1 VSDPHRKTASLGPG
15 VRSVIAG
22 ICWPGIPSDP
32 GAHLAALLFQ
42 LDRSQWLPAEQL
54 RECQLE
60 QLRTLLRHAKA
71 TVPYYARTL
80 CELDVDR
87 LDWAAFHALPTL
99 SRKDLQANFDVLKS
113 STLPPGHGRVV
124 QGQSSGST
132 GMPVRFLQTEAAQLF
147 WNALTLREHLWQERD
162 FSGKLAAIRI
172 KVEEGRRLD
181 WGLPVAALFRTG
193 PGVTLNVRTDVERQ
207 LEWLLCEDPDYLI
220 THASNLHALA
230 ELSLRRGVRLP
241 RLRQARSYSEALRPD
256 LRGVVRQAWG
266 VDVADGYSCEEAG
279 YIALQCPL
287 HEHYHV
293 QSENLLVE
301 ILDEAGRP
309 CGQGETGRVV
319 LTPLHNFAMPLI
331 RYELGDY
338 AEVGAP
344 CDCGRGLPVLARI
357 HGRRRNM
364 VVLPDGR
371 RHWPSLPSTLWL
383 SVAAIRQF
391 RVVQTTPDS
400 LEVTYVMDRPLTDPE
415 QKKLEAA
422 LAERMGHA
430 FGVVWNRVDSIE
442 RSPNAKFEDF
452 VSLLPVAG

>member
-1 VSDPHRKTASLGPG
+1 MSGTGRFSGACSPE
-15 VRSVIAG
+15 VRSVVAG
-22 ICWPGIPSDP
+22 IEWPAIGSDAA
-32 GAHLAALLFQ
+32 AHLQALLFQ
-42 LDRSQWLPAEQL
+42 MERSQWLPPEQL
-54 RECQLE
+54 RARQLG
-60 QLRTLLRHAKA
+60 QMKHLLRHARD
-71 TVPYYARTL
+71 TVPHYAAFLRG
-80 CELDVDR
+80 LDVDG
-87 LDWAAFHALPTL
+87 LDWAAFGTLPLL
-99 SRKDLQANFDVLKS
+99 SRKALQGGFESLKS
-113 STLPPGHGRVV
+113 GAPLPGHGAVV
-124 QGQSSGST
+124 EGQSSGST
-132 GMPVRFLQTEAAQLF
+132 GMPVRFLQTAVTQLF

-172 KVEEGRRLD
+172 KVQEGLWPD
-181 WGLPVAALFRTG
+181 WGLPAAALFRTG
-193 PGVTLNVRTDVERQ
+193 PGATLNVRTDVEKQ
-207 LEWLLCEDPDYLI
+207 LDWLVREDPDYLI
-220 THASNLHALA
+220 THASNLQALA
-230 ELSLRRGVRLP
+230 ELSLRRGIRLP
-241 RLRQARSYSEALRPD
+241 RLRQARTYSEALRPD
-256 LRGVVRQAWG
+256 LRETVRAAWG

-279 YIALQCPL
+279 CIALQCPR

-301 ILDEAGRP
+301 ILDEGGRP
-309 CGQGETGRVV
+309 CGPGETGRVV

-344 CDCGRGLPVLARI
+344 CDCGRGLPVISRI

-364 VVLPDGR
+364 IVLPDGK
-371 RHWPSLPSTLWL
+371 RHWPSLPSALWL

-415 QKKLEAA
+415 QKKLDAA

-430 FGVVWNRVDSIE
+430 FGVVWNRVDAIE

>member
-1 VSDPHRKTASLGPG
+1 MSDPHRKTASPEPG

-162 FSGKLAAIRI
+162 FS
-172 KVEEGRRLD
+172 
-181 WGLPVAALFRTG
+181 
-193 PGVTLNVRTDVERQ
+193 
-207 LEWLLCEDPDYLI
+207 
-220 THASNLHALA
+220 
-230 ELSLRRGVRLP
+230 
-241 RLRQARSYSEALRPD
+241 
-256 LRGVVRQAWG
+256 
-266 VDVADGYSCEEAG
+266 
-279 YIALQCPL
+279 
-287 HEHYHV
+287 
-293 QSENLLVE
+293 
-301 ILDEAGRP
+301 
-309 CGQGETGRVV
+309 
-319 LTPLHNFAMPLI
+319 
-331 RYELGDY
+331 
-338 AEVGAP
+338 
-344 CDCGRGLPVLARI
+344 
-357 HGRRRNM
+357 
-364 VVLPDGR
+364 
-371 RHWPSLPSTLWL
+371 
-383 SVAAIRQF
+383 
-391 RVVQTTPDS
+391 
-400 LEVTYVMDRPLTDPE
+400 
-415 QKKLEAA
+415 
-422 LAERMGHA
+422 
-430 FGVVWNRVDSIE
+430 
-442 RSPNAKFEDF
+442 
-452 VSLLPVAG
+452 